1 MRLPIGSSKEFRPFT
16 HPRPMTRARY
26 EQLVLA
32 LRANHPWANN
42 CILNPAPGHLIATEQ
57 FLRQVGTVV
66 PLEDLADLAFL
77 SITTVCNALT
87 INMELRTVSKAR
99 SEALDALKTSCL
111 LNARNS
117 CAACGVERQLDHA
130 NRLWDGR
137 CSIHHKRAGLF
148 AEELRRNRNQGSV
161 QLKTKKTSGQS
172 DQPQNFAETQDE
184 SPAVCTPYV
193 MFLDAAELLRF
204 EQGLYRRPKDQ
215 ESRLKPII
223 EQIHKLGCAR
233 RKLCTLPKNWLQ
245 LVDEFERDF
254 PNFAEFADLLKDY
267 FSLSALGD
275 RRIQIPATLFVGPP
289 GIGKTE
295 ALRWISKRFELP
307 FTLIDMAC
315 AQSSAALAG
324 SESFWSNSQPGQ
336 LFNLLASQPN
346 ANPMVMLDE
355 LDKAGGDER
364 YDPLAALHTLL
375 EPAAARNFVDL
386 SVRDLAINASH
397 VNWLATAN
405 DLERLSKPILSRF
418 SVLHIPAPS
427 ADQVSIIVRNLY
439 NQTRDESSWGQH
451 FADTLCDE
459 VVERMSTLAPRK
471 IRITLQRAFG
481 AAARSG
487 RSCILPEDL
496 KIQTPEKPKVFGFI
510 ASP

>member
-1 MRLPIGSSKEFRPFT
+1 MLLPIDSPKGFRPFT

-26 EQLVLA
+26 ERLVLA
-32 LRANHPWANN
+32 LRANHPWTNN
-42 CILNPAPGHLIATEQ
+42 CLLNPAPGHLIATEQ
-57 FLRQVGTVV
+57 FLRQVETVV
-66 PLEDLADLAFL
+66 PLEDLADFAFL
-77 SITTVCNALT
+77 SITTACNALT
-87 INMELRTVSKAR
+87 INMELRMVSKAR
-99 SEALDALKTSCL
+99 SEALDAVKASCV
-111 LNARNS
+111 LNARNF
-117 CAACGVERQLDHA
+117 CAACGVERQSDEA

-137 CSIHHKRAGLF
+137 CSVHHKRVGLF
-148 AEELRRNRNQGSV
+148 AEELRSSRKQKPVRLEQKTASV
-161 QLKTKKTSGQS
+161 PS
-172 DQPQNFAETQDE
+172 DQTQKSMGYKDKLPTE
-184 SPAVCTPYV
+184 CTPYV
-193 MFLDAAELLRF
+193 TFLDAAELHKF
-204 EQGLYRRPKDQ
+204 EQGLFRRPKDQ
-215 ESRLKPII
+215 EARLKLSV
-223 EQIHKLGCAR
+223 EQIHKAGCAR
-233 RKLCTLPKNWLQ
+233 RKLSTLPENWLQ
-245 LVDEFERDF
+245 LIDEFERDF
-254 PNFAEFADLLKDY
+254 PNFAEFAEVLKDH

-315 AQSSAALAG
+315 AQSGSALAG

-336 LFNLLASQPN
+336 LFTLLASQPN

-386 SVRDLAINASH
+386 SIRDLAVNASH

-405 DLERLSKPILSRF
+405 DLDRLSKPILSRF

-427 ADQVSIIVRNLY
+427 TEQVSIIVRNLY
-439 NQTRDESSWGQH
+439 DRIRNESSWGQH
-451 FADTLCDE
+451 FVSTLCDE
-459 VVERMSTLAPRK
+459 VVGRMSTLAPRK

-481 AAARSG
+481 SAARAG
-487 RSCILPEDL
+487 RSDILAEDL
-496 KIQTPEKPKVFGFI
+496 NSLTPEKTKIFGFI
-510 ASP
+510 TSP

>member
-1 MRLPIGSSKEFRPFT
+1 MFLPIGSSKDFRPFT

-26 EQLVLA
+26 ERLVLK
-32 LRANHPWANN
+32 LRANHPWTKD
-42 CILNPAPGHLIATEQ
+42 CLLSPAPGHLIATVQ
-57 FLRQVGTVV
+57 FLRQVERVV
-66 PLEDLADLAFL
+66 PLEDLADGVFL
-77 SITTVCNALT
+77 SITTACNALA
-87 INMELRTVSKAR
+87 INLELRMVSKER
-99 SEALDALKTSCL
+99 SETLVALKTSCVL
-111 LNARNS
+111 TAKNS
-117 CAACGVERQLDHA
+117 CVVCGIEREPDDA
-130 NRLWDGR
+130 IRLWDGR
-137 CSIHHKRAGLF
+137 CSTHHKRPGIF
-148 AEELRRNRNQGSV
+148 AEELRRNHKKGAV
-161 QLKTKKTSGQS
+161 QLEPKKTSAQP
-172 DQPQNFAETQDE
+172 DQPQNSVETQDE
-184 SPAVCTPYV
+184 SLAGRTPYV

-215 ESRLKPII
+215 EARLKPII

-233 RKLCTLPKNWLQ
+233 RKLRTLPKNWLQ

-254 PNFAEFADLLKDY
+254 PNFAEFADLLKDH

-275 RRIQIPATLFVGPP
+275 RSIQIPATLFVGPP

-295 ALRWISKRFELP
+295 ALRWISRRFELP

-315 AQSSAALAG
+315 AQSGAALAG
-324 SESFWSNSQPGQ
+324 SESFWGNSQPGQ

-364 YDPLAALHTLL
+364 FDPLAALHTLL

-427 ADQVSIIVRNLY
+427 AEHVSIIVRNLY
-439 NQTRDESSWGQH
+439 HQIRDDSSWGQH
-451 FADTLCDE
+451 FAGTLCDE
-459 VVERMSTLAPRK
+459 VVERMLTLAPRK

-481 AAARSG
+481 AAARAG
-487 RSCILPEDL
+487 RSYILVEDL
-496 KIQTPEKPKVFGFI
+496 KSPSLEKPKIFGFI